1 LGSAALDGF
10 FIPRNRQHTFTGIYT
25 LDERDDAEFGR
36 WNGAMFESGMHRAG
50 ALAALARCAA
60 GMLQQLWRAAA
71 QRAAA
76 AATAV
81 PDARAAHKELPADG
95 ARALNS
101 LRG

>member
-1 LGSAALDGF
+1 
-10 FIPRNRQHTFTGIYT
+10 
-25 LDERDDAEFGR
+25 
-36 WNGAMFESGMHRAG
+36 MFESGMHLAG
-50 ALAALARCAA
+50 ALAAPARCAP

-81 PDARAAHKELPADG
+81 PDACAADEELPADG
-95 ARALNS
+95 ARALKF